1 MNINLKPQALGTWMC
16 VLSMPAFAL
25 FIVEVVFIK
34 SRILAVILASIS
46 IILFGLGNIFMFVPS
61 VTNWSVRPAFAFIG
75 IFVLIFFMVS
85 VFYSMFNVI
94 FGR

>member
-1 MNINLKPQALGTWMC
+1 MA
-16 VLSMPAFAL
+16 VLSIPAFAF
-25 FIVEVVFIK
+25 FIIDLIFIK

-61 VTNWSVRPAFAFIG
+61 DTNWRVRPAFAFIG
-75 IFVLIFFMVS
+75 IFVLIFFIVG